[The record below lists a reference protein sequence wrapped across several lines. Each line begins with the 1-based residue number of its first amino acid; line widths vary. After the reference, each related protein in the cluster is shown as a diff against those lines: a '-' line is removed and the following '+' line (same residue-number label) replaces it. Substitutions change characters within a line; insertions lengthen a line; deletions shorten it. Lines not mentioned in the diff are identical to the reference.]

1 MTSSKRS
8 GAAASGSFNLV
19 PLQLHTASASTQILT
34 ILAKAFRTTAFV
46 IGGTLVLSGFYFIKL
61 SGR

>member
-8 GAAASGSFNLV
+8 GAAASGSTLV
-19 PLQLHTASASTQILT
+19 PLRLHTASASTQILT
-34 ILAKAFRTTAFV
+34 ILAKALRSTAFV